1 MSIFFN
7 QDLFV
12 GVVRE
17 HLVLDMAA
25 IDPRYLMVVVK
36 IHEDSN
42 QILWRFWWYLIW
54 NHIDD
59 LVLVSCTLNL
69 GINIVS
75 KQKYKQKRRINIT
88 NPHFSPLV
96 RPLCLI

>member
-42 QILWRFWWYLIW
+42 QIFWWFYGDFGGTLYGLVK
-54 NHIDD
+54 NATNGNIDF
-59 LVLVSCTLNL
+59 NP
-69 GINIVS
+69 
-75 KQKYKQKRRINIT
+75 KRRRRI
-88 NPHFSPLV
+88 FF
-96 RPLCLI
+96 

>member
-36 IHEDSN
+36 KHEVVFVPKDG
-42 QILWRFWWYLIW
+42 F
-54 NHIDD
+54 
-59 LVLVSCTLNL
+59 V
-69 GINIVS
+69 
-75 KQKYKQKRRINIT
+75 KE
-88 NPHFSPLV
+88 
-96 RPLCLI
+96 